1 MNCLKR
7 CNTRGTS
14 LKTYCV
20 TSKSQVSLTKE
31 KTLSQKS
38 FETRDLGQGW
48 VSAMF
53 QIEAIGKEWK
63 MTVLTSPG
71 NKAN

>member
-1 MNCLKR
+1 M
-7 CNTRGTS
+7 
-14 LKTYCV
+14 

-31 KTLSQKS
+31 KTHSQKS